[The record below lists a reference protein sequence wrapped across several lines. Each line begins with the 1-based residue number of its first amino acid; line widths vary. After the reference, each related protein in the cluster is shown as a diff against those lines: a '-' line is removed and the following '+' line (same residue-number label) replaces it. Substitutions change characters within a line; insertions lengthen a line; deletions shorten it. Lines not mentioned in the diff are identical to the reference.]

1 MEPIEIVRDRLYY
14 IATNQPRGTT
24 NNNSRNPLLL
34 GGNGIN
40 GTTNDVE
47 HWFTM
52 DDSLAYYPFF
62 LDFGPLSLGCLYRFC
77 QTMSTKLTDKTLSSK
92 RIIYYSG
99 QQMHRRANS
108 IYLLSAYTM
117 LYLGKTPEEAIRP
130 FQSISPVVAP
140 WHDASPTLDSFHLTT
155 LDVLR
160 GIHKACLCNFFSFDA
175 FDLYEYETY
184 EKVENGDMNWLVDGR
199 FLAFAGPH
207 DARMNLAAGYH
218 TTAVDDIIPYFRSK
232 GISAV
237 IRLNKK
243 YYN

>member
-160 GIHKACLCNFFSFDA
+160 VFIKHVYVISFP
-175 FDLYEYETY
+175 LMLLIYTNM
-184 EKVENGDMNWLVDGR
+184 KLM
-199 FLAFAGPH
+199 
-207 DARMNLAAGYH
+207 
-218 TTAVDDIIPYFRSK
+218 
-232 GISAV
+232 
-237 IRLNKK
+237 KK
-243 YYN
+243 